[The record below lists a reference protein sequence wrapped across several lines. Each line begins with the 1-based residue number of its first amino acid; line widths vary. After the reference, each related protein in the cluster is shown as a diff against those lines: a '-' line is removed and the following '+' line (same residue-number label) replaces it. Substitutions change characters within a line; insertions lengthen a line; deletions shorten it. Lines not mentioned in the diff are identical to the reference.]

1 MLLLLDAICV
11 TTSMILLDS
20 KSNMVQIDVTLKFV
34 FFNFWDNVHN
44 HDSWELNVFILSS
57 SRILNKQRN
66 YPKKKKI
73 YQRKFLTQPFRA
85 MHGLL
90 SSLREF
96 HNLKALFR
104 SLEIRRKN
112 KLLEENVRNLRFW
125 NFKMLKNLNFFI
137 NWIT

>member
-44 HDSWELNVFILSS
+44 HDSWELNVFILSI

-66 YPKKKKI
+66 YPKKKKKKN
-73 YQRKFLTQPFRA
+73 QKKFFKKHLNE

-90 SSLREF
+90 F
-96 HNLKALFR
+96 FPIKYKKKTKKKKA
-104 SLEIRRKN
+104 S
-112 KLLEENVRNLRFW
+112 V
-125 NFKMLKNLNFFI
+125 
-137 NWIT
+137 